1 MLSRIFEWVYVALNA
16 SADDHRYSL
25 MLTALN
31 YYKVALWCQMPSLDV
46 LHIHIDQ
53 KQSRRNTYAKRFFTP
68 ILIFEHFKNLSTQNM
83 F

>member
-25 MLTALN
+25 MLTAVN

-53 KQSRRNTYAKRFFTP
+53 K
-68 ILIFEHFKNLSTQNM
+68 
-83 F
+83 

>member
-25 MLTALN
+25 MLTAVN
-31 YYKVALWCQMPSLDV
+31 YKVALWCQMPSLDV

-53 KQSRRNTYAKRFFTP
+53 KQRRRKK
-68 ILIFEHFKNLSTQNM
+68 IFYTHFDIWTFQKLVNSKYV
-83 F
+83 